1 MKGVDKMFPV
11 LTESELFSRLK
22 KRSQNFEKVR
32 DAVKKI
38 KEMVLSSGDDALI
51 KLTIELDGVCLT
63 KNTIKLP
70 QKDIEESEKLISPSL
85 KKALDLAFERIFDFH
100 KKMKPQD
107 KLFFDDY
114 GNLMGKI
121 YKPIESVGVYIPGGS
136 AAYPSSVLMNIVP
149 ALVAGVNKIIA
160 VTPPKAEPMNPAVLY
175 ALKLCNVKN
184 LYTVGGAQ
192 AIFALAYG
200 TETIPRVDKIVGPG
214 NVYVA
219 EAKREVSGVVGID
232 GFAGPSE
239 VVVIADSSANPR
251 WVAADLLAQAEHD
264 ENATSILLSSDDS
277 LIEEVRVALQSFFA
291 TLDSE
296 KVKLSLFNWGGALKV
311 KDIYEAIEISNRIA
325 PEHLELMVKSP
336 MTYVEYIKNAGAV
349 FFGPFSAE
357 ALGDYIMGPSHVL
370 PTSGT
375 SRFSSGLSTEDF
387 MKEMSLIS
395 ATPTGFFALSH
406 HAGEIAKAEGLPAH
420 HLSLQI
426 RNGRELTGCEPRH

>member
-1 MKGVDKMFPV
+1 MLPV
-11 LTESELFSRLK
+11 LTEGELFARLR
-22 KRSQNFEKVR
+22 KRAQSFEKAR

-51 KLTIELDGVCLT
+51 RLTSELDGVTLN
-63 KNTIKLP
+63 KNTMRFPAKG
-70 QKDIEESEKLISPSL
+70 IEESEKSISPSL
-85 KKALDLAFERIFDFH
+85 KKAMDLAFERIFDFH
-100 KKMKPQD
+100 ERIKPQN

-149 ALVAGVNKIIA
+149 ALVAGVKKIVA
-160 VTPPKAEPMNPAVLY
+160 VTPPKAEPPHPAVLY
-175 ALKLCNVKN
+175 ALKLCNVTE

-200 TETIPRVDKIVGPG
+200 TDTIPKVDKIVGPG

-264 ENATSILLSSDDS
+264 ENATSILLSCDES
-277 LIEEVRVALQSFFA
+277 LIEEVRIALQSFLA
-291 TLDSE
+291 TLESGTTASSS
-296 KVKLSLFNWGGALKV
+296 LSKWGGALKV
-311 KDIYEAIEISNRIA
+311 KDVYEAIEISNRIA
-325 PEHLELMVKSP
+325 PEHLELMVKNP
-336 MTYVEYIKNAGAV
+336 RTYIGYIKNAGAV
-349 FFGPFSAE
+349 FLGPFSAE
-357 ALGDYIMGPSHVL
+357 ALGDYILGPSHVL

-375 SRFSSGLSTEDF
+375 SRFSSGLSAEDF
-387 MKEMSLIS
+387 MKATSLIS
-395 ATPTGFFALSH
+395 ATPAGFFALSPC
-406 HAGEIAKAEGLPAH
+406 AGEIAKAEGLPAH
-420 HLSLQI
+420 HLSLKI
-426 RNGRELTGCEPRH
+426 RNGREFAGCEPRH